1 MRGLLGLAAAAA
13 VMALPLAHAM
23 AEPQHAIAMHG
34 EPALAEGY
42 AHLPYAD
49 PDARK
54 GGRIDYAVQGSFDS
68 LNPFIVQGSG
78 ARGIL
83 DLELGNNVFETLMQ
97 RSYDEAF
104 SLYPLIAKAVETDDA
119 RSFVE
124 FTIDPD
130 ARFSDGEPVT
140 AQDVAFTVELLA
152 EKGYPRY
159 ATTARKIAE
168 TIVQGDKV
176 RFEFVEPDRELPLIL
191 GLMPVLPEHAIDR
204 ETFDRSTLT
213 PMIGS
218 GPYEIAE
225 VRPGERIVLKRD
237 EDYWAKDHPSKRGID
252 NYDEIRITYY
262 RDTNTMFEAFKKG
275 LVDIQLETNAQR
287 WATGYDFP
295 AVASGGVVQDEFET
309 GLPSG
314 MQGFVMN
321 TRRPVF
327 QDVAVRRA
335 LAGLFDFEWV
345 NRTLLSN
352 AYERTGSF
360 YARSELSSIDRQA
373 SEAELALLGEFAE
386 TIEPQILAG
395 EHQPATTNGSGRDR
409 DFLRR
414 GFEALKAA
422 GHTMQDGRMVGPNG
436 RPLAFEIML
445 RGRNGEEIASAWQ
458 RTLRAIGIELTM
470 RSVDDAQYQQRL
482 LTYDYDVIL
491 HTYTSSLSP
500 GVEQVGRWGSRAKE
514 PQGTM
519 NYAGVAEPAV
529 DAMIGNLLNAKTR
542 ESFVDAVRAYDRV
555 LLNGAYV
562 VPLYHQP
569 ELWVAR
575 WSRIERP
582 DKVPLYG
589 IHLPAWWRAQ

>member
-1 MRGLLGLAAAAA
+1 MRALLGIAAATM
-13 VMALPLAHAM
+13 VMALPVAQAL
-23 AEPQHAIAMHG
+23 AEPRHAIAMHG
-34 EPALAEGY
+34 EPALGEDY

-49 PDARK
+49 PGAEK
-54 GGRIDYAVQGSFDS
+54 GGRIDYAVQGTFDS

-104 SLYPLIAKAVETDDA
+104 SLYPLIAQAVETDDA

-159 ATTARKIAE
+159 ATTARKISQTTVE
-168 TIVQGDKV
+168 GDRV
-176 RFEFVEPDRELPLIL
+176 RFDFVEPDRELPLIL

-218 GPYEIAE
+218 GPYEISD

-237 EDYWAKDHPSKRGID
+237 EDYWAKDHPSKRGMD

-275 LVDIQLETNAQR
+275 LIDIQLETNAQR

-295 AVASGGVVQDEFET
+295 AVASGDVVKEEFET

-345 NRTLLSN
+345 NRTLLSD
-352 AYERTGSF
+352 AYDRTGSY
-360 YARSELSSIDRQA
+360 YARSDLSSIDRKA

-386 TIEPQILAG
+386 TIEPGILAG
-395 EHQPATTNGSGRDR
+395 THQPASTNGGGRDR
-409 DFLRR
+409 DFLRK

-422 GHTMQDGRMVGPNG
+422 GYTMQEGRMVGPNG

-470 RSVDDAQYQQRL
+470 RAVDDAQYQQRL
-482 LTYDYDVIL
+482 LTYDYDMIL
-491 HTYTSSLSP
+491 HTYTASLSP
-500 GVEQVGRWGSRAKE
+500 GVEQVGRWGSRSKE

-519 NYAGVAEPAV
+519 NYAGVAEPAI
-529 DAMIGNLLNAKTR
+529 DAMIRHLLTATTR
-542 ESFVDAVRAYDRV
+542 EDFVDAVRAYDRV

-569 ELWVAR
+569 QLWVAH